1 MYLLSRG
8 IGRERLVYILV
19 QGMKMKNIAS
29 KTRLATAGLVT
40 VLLLLTFFAFG
51 ALLMIWQ
58 AARQASE
65 AAITTNLY
73 QEARHQI
80 AMQETA
86 LQAYILEP
94 SPSSR
99 HTFMNAHQQTLTA
112 LRNIEA
118 TGDANDVAII
128 QLLLTEQN
136 HYLPLAKVFFSLIDA
151 RQFTQAI
158 LFHQTII
165 SPLSDTINQQ
175 IDSRT
180 ALEQKL
186 TIQSLAR
193 QETVLRF
200 MFVATFLAF
209 ISGSSLIILF
219 LWLLR
224 SYERQRHA
232 MELHERELQYV
243 ARIQLQ
249 LLPHKLPTIA
259 GLELYAHSRPA
270 RQVGGDFYSLDRHA
284 TGQYVLT
291 IGDVSG
297 KGMQAAL
304 LMTVVRTIVRAL
316 VNAYPQFTEPR
327 FTLHRTNMHLYED
340 FTDVGMFATI
350 FVCSYN
356 PTTRLLT
363 YANAGHSPVFYC
375 PACGPAQ
382 LLHAEAPP
390 VGVLPVLSLESVTM
404 SFAPGD
410 ILVMATDGLGEAHNM
425 KGELF
430 GYKRLA
436 TLIES
441 LRQKSAQEITEAL
454 FDAVKRFA
462 AGCDQY
468 DDQTVLIVK
477 GAAR

>member
-1 MYLLSRG
+1 
-8 IGRERLVYILV
+8 
-19 QGMKMKNIAS
+19 MKNISS
-29 KTRLATAGLVT
+29 KTRLAIAGLVT
-40 VLLLLTFFAFG
+40 VLLLLTLFSFG
-51 ALLMIWQ
+51 ALLMIRNAVKEASQ
-58 AARQASE
+58 AAM
-65 AAITTNLY
+65 TTMLY

-80 AMQETA
+80 ATEQAA
-86 LQAYILEP
+86 LQAYLLEP
-94 SPSSR
+94 GPASQ
-99 HTFMNAHQQTLTA
+99 HTFMNIHQQTLTA

-118 TGDANDVAII
+118 AGRADDVAAA

-136 HYLPLAKVFFSLIDA
+136 RYLPLAKEFFSLIDA
-151 RQFTQAI
+151 HQIEQAT
-158 LFHQTII
+158 LFHETII
-165 SPLSDTINQQ
+165 APLSDSIHQQ

-180 ALEQKL
+180 ASEQKL
-186 TIQSLAR
+186 TIQSLER

-209 ISGSSLIILF
+209 TFGISLIILF
-219 LWLLR
+219 LGMLR
-224 SYERQRHA
+224 SYERQRHT
-232 MELHERELQYV
+232 MELNERELQY
-243 ARIQLQ
+243 AAHLQLQ

-259 GLELYAHSRPA
+259 GLELYAHSQPA
-270 RQVGGDFYSLDRHA
+270 RQVGGDFYSLNRHA

-297 KGMQAAL
+297 KGMRAAL
-304 LMTVVRTIVRAL
+304 LMTVVQIIVHAL
-316 VNAYPQFTEPR
+316 VNAFPQSTEPSFILSR
-327 FTLHRTNMHLYED
+327 ANKNLYED
-340 FTDVGMFATI
+340 FAQVGMFATV
-350 FVCSYN
+350 FACSYD

-375 PACGPAQ
+375 PASSPAQ
-382 LLHAEAPP
+382 LLFAEDPP
-390 VGVLPVLSLESVTM
+390 IGVLPELSPTSVTM

-410 ILVMATDGLGEAHNM
+410 ILVIATDGLCEAHNM

-430 GYKRLA
+430 GYERLM

-454 FDAVKRFA
+454 FSAVKRFA

-477 GAAR
+477 GVAR